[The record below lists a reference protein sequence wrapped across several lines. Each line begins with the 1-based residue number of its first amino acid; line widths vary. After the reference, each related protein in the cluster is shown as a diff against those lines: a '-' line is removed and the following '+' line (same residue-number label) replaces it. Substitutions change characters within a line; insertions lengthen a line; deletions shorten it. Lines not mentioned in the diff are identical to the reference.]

1 MKRFLL
7 IVLLTGLG
15 GCSWFGSS
23 SNVEPPAELVDFKPA
38 MKVQELWSRDIG
50 KGPGERFLR
59 LTPAEQGNTLY
70 VSDRRGRVQA
80 LDAGKG
86 NERWR
91 ADLDLDVSAGPGL
104 GDDLV
109 VIATR
114 KGQVVTLDRNDGKER
129 WRASVTSEVLA
140 PPAIGDG
147 VVIVQ
152 SVDGRVA
159 AFAADT
165 GKRLWLFERSEP
177 ALSLR
182 GTSTPV
188 VVGDVVLAGF
198 ASGKLAALSLRD
210 GRQLWEIPVAE
221 PHGRTE
227 IERLIDVETPVL
239 VTARALIAAAYQGR
253 IVAVSLENGR
263 LLWSREISTYSAL
276 SADADNVY
284 VSDARGAVYALDL
297 RSGATV
303 WKQDQLHGR
312 QLSAPM
318 VTGQA
323 VAVGDFDGYIHWL
336 ARDDGRF
343 LARTRIASA
352 AVLAPPLADGAT
364 LYVEA
369 QNGELAAY
377 RLESR

>member
-1 MKRFLL
+1 MKRIPLVVALL
-7 IVLLTGLG
+7 MLG
-15 GCSWFGSS
+15 GCSIFESG
-23 SNVEPPAELVDFKPA
+23 SNVEPPAELVDFKPT
-38 MKVQELWSRDIG
+38 MKVDELWSRDIG
-50 KGPGERFLR
+50 KGPGDVFLR

-70 VSDRRGRVQA
+70 VTDLRGRVQA
-80 LDAGKG
+80 LDAGNG
-86 NERWR
+86 NDRWR
-91 ADLDLDVSAGPGL
+91 TDLDLEVSAGPGL

-109 VIATR
+109 VVATH
-114 KGQVVTLDRNDGKER
+114 KGQVVALDRRDGKER
-129 WRASVTSEVLA
+129 WRAQVTSEVLA
-140 PPAIGDG
+140 PPAVGDG
-147 VVIVQ
+147 VVVVQ

-159 AFAADT
+159 AFAADS
-165 GKRLWLFERSEP
+165 GKSLWTFERSEP

-188 VVGDVVLAGF
+188 LVADAVLAGF
-198 ASGKLAALSLRD
+198 GSGKLVALNLRD
-210 GRQLWEIPVAE
+210 GRLLWEVPVAE

-227 IERLIDVETPVL
+227 IERLIDVDTPVL
-239 VTARALIAAAYQGR
+239 VTARALIAAAYQGK
-253 IVAVSLENGR
+253 IEAVSLENGR

-276 SADADNVY
+276 SADVNNVY
-284 VSDARGAVYALDL
+284 VSDAGGIVYALDL

-336 ARDDGRF
+336 SRDDGHF
-343 LARTRIASA
+343 LVRTRIASA
-352 AVLAPPLADGAT
+352 AILAPPLADGTT